1 MAKAARLRRCGFR
14 RIGGRNPSYSRRRIL
29 PGAAIIAAMADDSD
43 LEKTEPASPRRL
55 EQAREEGQVPQ
66 SRELSA
72 FLVLMAG
79 SGALWVT
86 GSWLARRMSGAVSQ
100 GLTFGREA
108 AFDAARLPSMFLD
121 SAWQALSAIGPLL
134 LVLVVAALAGPFM
147 LGGLNFT
154 TKALAPDWSRLDPV
168 KGFGRMFSMHSVGE
182 LVKGILKA
190 LLVGAVVV
198 WVVLHEKEQVFA
210 LIGQPVEAGLH
221 AMGRT
226 VLFSTLVIVAAMV
239 LIVAVDV
246 PFQLWQYYRRL
257 RMSKEEVRKEMK
269 ELEGDPQLKARIRS
283 QQREI
288 ARRRMMA
295 AVPKAQVVVTN
306 PTHFAVALAYD
317 EKMPAP
323 RVVAKG
329 RGEVAL
335 KIRELARA
343 HGVPLL
349 EAPPLARALYAHTEL
364 DQTIP
369 AALFRAVAEV
379 MAYVY
384 QLNAWLARG
393 GRAPVAPAELPVP
406 AELDPG
412 VAE

>member
-1 MAKAARLRRCGFR
+1 MAE
-14 RIGGRNPSYSRRRIL
+14 
-29 PGAAIIAAMADDSD
+29 DSD
-43 LEKTEPASPRRL
+43 LERTEPASQRRL

-72 FLVLMAG
+72 FLILIAG
-79 SGALWVT
+79 SGALWAA
-86 GSWLARRMSGAVSQ
+86 GSWLARRIGGAVSQ

-108 AFDAARLPSMFLD
+108 AFDAALLPSLFLG
-121 SAWQALSAIGPLL
+121 QAGEALMTVGPLFL
-134 LVLVVAALAGPFM
+134 ILVAAALAGPFL
-147 LGGLNFT
+147 LGGLNFSG
-154 TKALAPDWSRLDPV
+154 KALGPDWTRLDPL

-190 LLVGAVVV
+190 LLVGVVVV
-198 WVVLHEKEQVFA
+198 WVILHEQEQVFA
-210 LIGQPVEAGLH
+210 LIGQPLEAGLH
-221 AMGRT
+221 SMGRT
-226 VLFSTLVIVAAMV
+226 ILFSTLVIVGSMF
-239 LIVAVDV
+239 LIVAADV
-246 PFQLWQYYRRL
+246 PFQLWQYHSRL
-257 RMSKEEVRKEMK
+257 RMTKEEVRQEMK
-269 ELEGDPQLKARIRS
+269 EMEGDPQLKARIRS

-295 AVPKAQVVVTN
+295 AVPTAQVVVTN

-329 RGEVAL
+329 RGAIAQRIREVAA
-335 KIRELARA
+335 E
-343 HGVPLL
+343 HNVPLL
-349 EAPPLARALYAHTEL
+349 EAPPLARALYAHTDL

-369 AALFRAVAEV
+369 PALFRAVAEV

-384 QLNAWLARG
+384 QLNAWMARG
-393 GRAPVAPAELPVP
+393 GKAPVAPADLPVP

>member
-1 MAKAARLRRCGFR
+1 MAE
-14 RIGGRNPSYSRRRIL
+14 
-29 PGAAIIAAMADDSD
+29 DSD

-72 FLVLMAG
+72 FLVLIAG

-86 GSWLARRMSGAVSQ
+86 GSWLAQRIAGLVSR
-100 GLTFGREA
+100 GLTLDRSS
-108 AFDAARLPSMFLD
+108 AFDPSAPTMV
-121 SAWQALSAIGPLL
+121 LSALAWEALASIGPLL
-134 LVLVVAALAGPFM
+134 LILMVAALAGPFM
-147 LGGLNFT
+147 LGRLNFSS
-154 TKALAPDWSRLDPV
+154 KALTPDWTRLDPL
-168 KGFGRMFSMHSVGE
+168 KGFGRMFSINSVSE
-182 LVKGILKA
+182 LVKAIFKS
-190 LLVGAVVV
+190 LLVSGVVV
-198 WVVLHEKEQVFA
+198 WVILNEKDQLFA
-210 LIGQPVEAGLH
+210 LIGQPIEAGLQSV
-221 AMGRT
+221 GRT
-226 VLFSTLVIVAAMV
+226 ILFSALMIVASMFLIVAA
-239 LIVAVDV
+239 DV
-246 PFQLWQYYRRL
+246 PFQLWQYHRKL
-257 RMSKEEVRKEMK
+257 RMSKEEVRREMK

-329 RGEVAL
+329 RGLIAQR
-335 KIRELARA
+335 IRDIAQE

-364 DQTIP
+364 DDIIP
-369 AALFRAVAEV
+369 SALYRAVAEV

-384 QLNAWLARG
+384 QLNAYLTRG
-393 GRAPVAPAELPVP
+393 GRPPQAPAELPVP
-406 AELDPG
+406 VELDPG
-412 VAE
+412 VAA

>member
-1 MAKAARLRRCGFR
+1 M
-14 RIGGRNPSYSRRRIL
+14 
-29 PGAAIIAAMADDSD
+29 
-43 LEKTEPASPRRL
+43 
-55 EQAREEGQVPQ
+55 PQ

-72 FLVLMAG
+72 FLVLIAG
-79 SGALWVT
+79 SGALWVG
-86 GSWLARRMSGAVSQ
+86 GSWLAQRISGAVSR
-100 GLTFGREA
+100 GLTFGRDE
-108 AFDAARLPSMFLD
+108 AFDATALPALFLHE
-121 SAWQALSAIGPLL
+121 AGEALATLGPLL
-134 LVLVVAALAGPFM
+134 LILVVAALAGPFTM
-147 LGGLNFT
+147 GGLNFSS
-154 TKALAPDWSRLDPV
+154 KALAPDWTRLDPL

-190 LLVGAVVV
+190 LLVGGVVA
-198 WVVLHEKEQVFA
+198 WVVLHEKDQVFA

-221 AMGRT
+221 AMGQT
-226 VLFSTLVIVAAMV
+226 ILFSTLVIVASMA
-239 LIVAVDV
+239 LIVTLDV
-246 PFQLWQYYRRL
+246 PFQLWQYHSKL
-257 RMSKEEVRKEMK
+257 RMTKEEVRKEMK
-269 ELEGDPQLKARIRS
+269 EMEGDPQLKARIRS

-317 EKMPAP
+317 ERMPAP

-329 RGEVAL
+329 RGAIAQR
-335 KIRELARA
+335 IREIAQE

-349 EAPPLARALYAHTEL
+349 EAPPLARALYAHTDL

-369 AALFRAVAEV
+369 PALFRAVAEV

-393 GRAPVAPAELPVP
+393 GRPPQLPADLPVP

-412 VAE
+412 VSE

>member
-1 MAKAARLRRCGFR
+1 MAE
-14 RIGGRNPSYSRRRIL
+14 
-29 PGAAIIAAMADDSD
+29 DSD

-72 FLVLMAG
+72 FFVLMAG
-79 SGALWVT
+79 AGTLWVA
-86 GSWLARRMSGAVSQ
+86 GSWLAQRIGGAVSR
-100 GLTFGREA
+100 GLTFDRDE
-108 AFDAARLPSMFLD
+108 AFDTAALPALLLH
-121 SAWQALSAIGPLL
+121 QAGEALATLGPLL
-134 LVLVVAALAGPFM
+134 LILVVAALAGPFM
-147 LGGLNFT
+147 LGGLNFSS
-154 TKALAPDWSRLDPV
+154 KALTPDWTRLDPL
-168 KGFGRMFSMHSVGE
+168 KGFGRMLSMQSVGE

-190 LLVGAVVV
+190 LLVGSVVV
-198 WVVLHEKEQVFA
+198 WVVLHEKDHIFA
-210 LIGQPVEAGLH
+210 LMGQPLEAGLQS
-221 AMGRT
+221 MGRT
-226 VLFSTLVIVAAMV
+226 ILFSTLVIVGSMF
-239 LIVAVDV
+239 LIVAADV

-257 RMSKEEVRKEMK
+257 RITKEEVRKEMK

-283 QQREI
+283 QQREM

-329 RGEVAL
+329 RGVIAQR
-335 KIRELARA
+335 IRDIAQE

-349 EAPPLARALYAHTEL
+349 EAPPLARALYAHTEI
-364 DQTIP
+364 DDIIP
-369 AALFRAVAEV
+369 AALYRAVAEV

-384 QLNAWLARG
+384 QLNAYLARG
-393 GRAPVAPAELPVP
+393 GKAPQAPAELPVP

-412 VAE
+412 VA

>member
-1 MAKAARLRRCGFR
+1 MAE
-14 RIGGRNPSYSRRRIL
+14 
-29 PGAAIIAAMADDSD
+29 DSD

-72 FLVLMAG
+72 FFVLMAG
-79 SGALWVT
+79 AGTLWVA
-86 GSWLARRMSGAVSQ
+86 GSWLAQRIGGAVSR
-100 GLTFGREA
+100 GLTFDRTA
-108 AFDAARLPSMFLD
+108 AFDTAALPTAFVAL
-121 SAWQALSAIGPLL
+121 AWDALAAIAPLL
-134 LVLVVAALAGPFM
+134 LILVVAALAGPFM
-147 LGGLNFT
+147 LGGLNFSS
-154 TKALAPDWSRLDPV
+154 KALALDWTRLDPL
-168 KGFGRMFSMHSVGE
+168 KGFGRMFSMQSVGE

-190 LLVGAVVV
+190 LLVGGVVV
-198 WVVLHEKEQVFA
+198 WVVLHEKDHLFA
-210 LIGQPVEAGLH
+210 LMGQPLEAGLQS
-221 AMGRT
+221 MGRT
-226 VLFSTLVIVAAMV
+226 ILFSTLVIVGSMF
-239 LIVAVDV
+239 LIVAADV
-246 PFQLWQYYRRL
+246 PFQLWQYYSKL
-257 RMSKEEVRKEMK
+257 RMTKEEVRKEMK

-329 RGEVAL
+329 RGIIAQR
-335 KIRELARA
+335 IREIAGE

-349 EAPPLARALYAHTEL
+349 EAPPLARALYAHTEI
-364 DQTIP
+364 DDVIP
-369 AALFRAVAEV
+369 AALYRAVAEV

-393 GRAPVAPAELPVP
+393 GRAPQAPAELPVP

-412 VAE
+412 VA

>member
-1 MAKAARLRRCGFR
+1 MAE
-14 RIGGRNPSYSRRRIL
+14 
-29 PGAAIIAAMADDSD
+29 DSD

-72 FLVLMAG
+72 FLVLIAG
-79 SGALWVT
+79 SGALWVG
-86 GSWLARRMSGAVSQ
+86 GSWLAQRISGAVSR
-100 GLTFGREA
+100 GLTFGRDE
-108 AFDAARLPSMFLD
+108 AFDATALPALFLHE
-121 SAWQALSAIGPLL
+121 AGEALATLGPLL
-134 LVLVVAALAGPFM
+134 LILVVAALAGPFTM
-147 LGGLNFT
+147 GGLNFSS
-154 TKALAPDWSRLDPV
+154 KALAPDWTRLDPL

-190 LLVGAVVV
+190 LLVGGVVV
-198 WVVLHEKEQVFA
+198 WVVLHEKDQVFA

-221 AMGRT
+221 AMGQT
-226 VLFSTLVIVAAMV
+226 ILFSTIVIVASMA
-239 LIVAVDV
+239 LIVTLDV
-246 PFQLWQYYRRL
+246 PFQLWQYHSKL
-257 RMSKEEVRKEMK
+257 RMTKEEVRKEMK
-269 ELEGDPQLKARIRS
+269 EMEGDPQLKARIRS

-329 RGEVAL
+329 RGAIAQR
-335 KIRELARA
+335 IREIAQE

-349 EAPPLARALYAHTEL
+349 EAPPLARALYAHTDL

-369 AALFRAVAEV
+369 PALFRAVAEV

-393 GRAPVAPAELPVP
+393 GRPPQLPADLPVP
-406 AELDPG
+406 VELDPG
-412 VAE
+412 VSE